1 LPGLEVL
8 AFRAERA
15 IVLAMSLIEIEAQL
29 DKLTPDELRHLAL
42 KSWTAFVEKE
52 GGSEGQNECDEDDP
66 QLLVALDEAI
76 EKANATRGKGRSA
89 NEVRARLSEWTS
101 K

>member
-1 LPGLEVL
+1 
-8 AFRAERA
+8 
-15 IVLAMSLIEIEAQL
+15 MSLIEIEAQL
-29 DKLTPDELRHLAL
+29 NKLTPDELRQLAL

-52 GGSEGQNECDEDDP
+52 TGSEAQNECEENDP
-66 QLLVALDEAI
+66 QLLIALDEAI
-76 EKANATRGKGRSA
+76 ERAGATPGQGHSA